1 MTITVKKIALSEQ
14 QTQSGSKTLFSDNY
28 LNIVGNLEVECLIRL
43 GTLSLTISELRQ
55 LKLGQTFK
63 LNQKTSEPIEIILNN
78 QTIARGELLCAED
91 CFAMQITEVAS

>member
-63 LNQKTSEPIEIILNN
+63 LESKNFGTH
-78 QTIARGELLCAED
+78 
-91 CFAMQITEVAS
+91 